1 MTLKSDPRFK
11 EQLTCDFKYDMMNF
25 MNFHPTT
32 QKSRNLTL
40 MGHFWPKY
48 IKFELKK
55 IQRTYLSWHWT
66 VIKNLNKAWHCNF
79 KNGMR
84 KWVNFHLSTQKSEKL
99 YNDELLFSKGYNVS
113 VRQFQRNNVSW
124 HCRVMQNLK
133 ENWFVAYYIKNL
145 VNFHANSRKSG
156 NLLSWHWRVMQSLK
170 KNLLLVPKMT

>member
-55 IQRTYLSWHWT
+55 IQRTYLS
-66 VIKNLNKAWHCNF
+66 
-79 KNGMR
+79 
-84 KWVNFHLSTQKSEKL
+84 
-99 YNDELLFSKGYNVS
+99 
-113 VRQFQRNNVSW
+113 
-124 HCRVMQNLK
+124 
-133 ENWFVAYYIKNL
+133 
-145 VNFHANSRKSG
+145 
-156 NLLSWHWRVMQSLK
+156 
-170 KNLLLVPKMT
+170 